1 MNMTELEILQQ
12 LKRKYDA
19 EMVSALIGAGFTKN
33 AYPKANDWNDMLKEL
48 VEFAYAY
55 ELEEMY
61 QIYCH
66 RRYGVD
72 VMPFE
77 EKKKEFV
84 LFEQD
89 LSFL

>member
-61 QIYCH
+61 KIKNRSVIC
-66 RRYGVD
+66 G
-72 VMPFE
+72 
-77 EKKKEFV
+77 
-84 LFEQD
+84 
-89 LSFL
+89 